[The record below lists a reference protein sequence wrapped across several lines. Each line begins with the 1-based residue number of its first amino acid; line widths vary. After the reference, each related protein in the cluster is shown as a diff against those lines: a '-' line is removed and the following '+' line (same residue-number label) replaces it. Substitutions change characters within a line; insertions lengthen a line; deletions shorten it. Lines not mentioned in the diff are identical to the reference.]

1 MIPYPIL
8 HTYGYI
14 GFAFFQAPD
23 QSRFLFQYFEIVHL
37 FEIVC
42 LLIYHIYTRIRTIL
56 FMFQGIRTLTL
67 YHIILNGYL
76 SYDPSLSL

>member
-23 QSRFLFQYFEIVHL
+23 QSRFLFKYLKIVHL

-42 LLIYHIYTRIRTIL
+42 LLIYHIYTRIRTIS
-56 FMFQGIRTLTL
+56 FMF
-67 YHIILNGYL
+67 
-76 SYDPSLSL
+76 